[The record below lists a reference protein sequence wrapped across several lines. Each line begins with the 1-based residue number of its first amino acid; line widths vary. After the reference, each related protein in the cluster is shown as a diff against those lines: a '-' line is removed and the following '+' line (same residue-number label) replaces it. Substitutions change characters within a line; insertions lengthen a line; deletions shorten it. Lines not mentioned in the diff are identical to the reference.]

1 MDRLRKYCE
10 GGLSAEDER
19 MMRDYLT
26 EHGTDADVSECLGEI
41 FDSIGESDA
50 AEGEKAYFKAAAALG
65 IDRPVT
71 RKRHRAVSWFAGIA
85 ASLAVLIAGGA
96 TALLVDGSRD
106 VEWNEIKVPAG
117 QTRELVLADGTV
129 LQLNA
134 GSRVT
139 YPASFRRCRT
149 REIFAEGEI
158 YAEVAKDPKHPFFI
172 NSGDVGVKVLGTKF
186 NFKAYGDSRCV
197 ELLLFE
203 GAVEFGIMSGKEI
216 QSGVALKPGDMVQ
229 YDRENGDVGIKSF
242 SKNDFRPFSQ
252 GGAIHF
258 FDISLEDIVL
268 DLQRIFDVRIVIADP
283 QLAQKRYF
291 AYFANG
297 ESLMEILSSLD
308 SEIDIYQKDNIIFL
322 Q

>member
-1 MDRLRKYCE
+1 
-10 GGLSAEDER
+10 

-85 ASLAVLIAGGA
+85 AALAVLIAGGA

-158 YAEVAKDPKHPFFI
+158 YAEDSISRHTETPAAWNFSFLKGPW
-172 NSGDVGVKVLGTKF
+172 NS
-186 NFKAYGDSRCV
+186 
-197 ELLLFE
+197 
-203 GAVEFGIMSGKEI
+203 
-216 QSGVALKPGDMVQ
+216 ALCPG
-229 YDRENGDVGIKSF
+229 R
-242 SKNDFRPFSQ
+242 
-252 GGAIHF
+252 
-258 FDISLEDIVL
+258 
-268 DLQRIFDVRIVIADP
+268 
-283 QLAQKRYF
+283 RYR
-291 AYFANG
+291 AAWH
-297 ESLMEILSSLD
+297 
-308 SEIDIYQKDNIIFL
+308 
-322 Q
+322 

>member
-1 MDRLRKYCE
+1 
-10 GGLSAEDER
+10 

-85 ASLAVLIAGGA
+85 AALAVLIAGGA

-129 LQLNA
+129 LHLNA

-139 YPASFRRCRT
+139 YPVSFKGWCAGGYRLPSQAAKCAKRPFLPFPSCRCRT
-149 REIFAEGEI
+149 SLQIPKKLPWFDFQGSFFA
-158 YAEVAKDPKHPFFI
+158 
-172 NSGDVGVKVLGTKF
+172 L
-186 NFKAYGDSRCV
+186 
-197 ELLLFE
+197 
-203 GAVEFGIMSGKEI
+203 
-216 QSGVALKPGDMVQ
+216 
-229 YDRENGDVGIKSF
+229 
-242 SKNDFRPFSQ
+242 
-252 GGAIHF
+252 
-258 FDISLEDIVL
+258 
-268 DLQRIFDVRIVIADP
+268 
-283 QLAQKRYF
+283 
-291 AYFANG
+291 
-297 ESLMEILSSLD
+297 
-308 SEIDIYQKDNIIFL
+308 
-322 Q
+322 